1 MSKTVKTRLNNLAL
15 RRTGFKKA
23 SPFEM
28 GMDALSEAYSAPPE
42 ERYQRRA
49 TEENTKYTLGARQ
62 EVEPKYTRVSLSEA
76 DRVRGQLQTGFDT
89 LKIAI
94 DFKIQGSVAANLHIK
109 GSSDVDMLL
118 LDDRFYTYDTTGSK
132 AQFGGYTSPYM
143 KGATE
148 SLQELRTEAI
158 KILRDKY
165 PTATVNAG
173 PKAIGLSGGSLRRD
187 VDVVPSHWHDT
198 AEYQQLRQDYYR
210 SVYILDNDQPSRLL
224 NMPFLHIQRIDE
236 KDRVANGSLR
246 KSIRLCKNVKVDFND
261 EGGNIHL
268 SSYDIAATM
277 WHSNL
282 HILKYSDYQELGIL
296 GETAR
301 HLQFLQQN
309 HLFAQTLVV
318 PDGTRKIFDRPEK
331 LESLATLSREVTD
344 LAIEVAI
351 EQGGGGGWAEVEKS
365 LRNSFLV

>member
-1 MSKTVKTRLNNLAL
+1 MSKNAKTRLNNLAL
-15 RRTGFKKA
+15 RRTGFKKS

-28 GMDALSEAYSAPPE
+28 GMDSLNEASWTPPE
-42 ERYQRRA
+42 ESYQRR
-49 TEENTKYTLGARQ
+49 TTQENTKYSLGAMQ
-62 EVEPKYTRVSLSEA
+62 EVEPKYTQVSLAEA
-76 DRVRGQLQTGFDT
+76 NRVQGQLQTGFD
-89 LKIAI
+89 AI
-94 DFKIQGSVAANLHIK
+94 NISVAFKIQGSVAANLHIK

-132 AQFGGYTSPYM
+132 AQSGGYDSPYII
-143 KGATE
+143 GATE
-148 SLQELRTEAI
+148 SLQEIRTEAI
-158 KILRDKY
+158 KILRSKY
-165 PTATVNAG
+165 LTVTVNAG

-187 VDVVPSHWHDT
+187 IDVVPSHWHDT
-198 AEYQQLRQDYYR
+198 AEYQQRRQDYYR
-210 SVYILDNDQPSRLL
+210 GVYILDNDKPDRLL

-236 KDRVANGSLR
+236 KDQQASGSLR
-246 KSIRLCKNVKVDFND
+246 KSIRLCKNVKADFND
-261 EGGNIHL
+261 EGGNIQL

-282 HILKYSDYQELGIL
+282 HILKYSVYQELAIL

-301 HLQFLQQN
+301 HLQFLQENQSY
-309 HLFAQTLVV
+309 AQTLVV

-331 LESLATLSREVTD
+331 LESLATLSREITD

-351 EQGGGGGWAEVEKS
+351 EQGGGGGWAEVEKA